1 MALKITTQIGTDKGI
16 TSEAYVRIADYQISK
31 YGSANF
37 RIELFQSEEDASPAV
52 GAYPTPGIG
61 GGVARNQQIGESLYV
76 PLTKQ
81 VTETI
86 TVSRM
91 VPVQVEVE
99 EEVAGPLDSDG
110 NPTTTTVTRTRTE
123 MQEQDVEESI
133 TKTVPDLTSAEGI
146 DVFEFGYGHLKTK
159 LEGLFG
165 ADNVV
170 DC

>member
-37 RIELFQSEEDASPAV
+37 RIELFQSEEDAAPVS
-52 GAYPTPGIG
+52 GTYPGPGMG
-61 GGVARNQQIGESLYV
+61 GGIARNQQIGESLYV

-81 VTETI
+81 VTETV
-86 TVSRM
+86 TVTRL
-91 VPVQVEVE
+91 VPVQVEFQ
-99 EEVAGPLDSDG
+99 EEVAGPPDSDG

-123 MQEQDVEESI
+123 SQEQEVEETI
-133 TKTVPDLTSAEGI
+133 TKTVPDLSSAEDSNI
-146 DVFEFGYGHLKTK
+146 FEFGYGHLKAK

-165 ADNVV
+165 AENVA

>member
-37 RIELFQSEEDASPAV
+37 RVELFQSEEDATPATS
-52 GAYPTPGIG
+52 YPGMG

-76 PLTKQ
+76 ALTKQ
-81 VTETI
+81 VEETI
-86 TVSRM
+86 TVKRM
-91 VPVQVEVE
+91 VPVQVEFE

-110 NPTTTTVTRTRTE
+110 NPTSTTVTRTRTE
-123 MQEQDVEESI
+123 MQEQDVEETI
-133 TKTVPDLTSAEGI
+133 TKTVPDLTSAEDV
-146 DVFEFGYGHLKTK
+146 DVFEFGYGHLKAK

-165 ADNVV
+165 AANVV

>member
-37 RIELFQSEEDASPAV
+37 RIELFQSEEDATPPTS
-52 GAYPTPGIG
+52 YPGMG

-76 PLTKQ
+76 ALTKQ
-81 VTETI
+81 VEETI
-86 TVSRM
+86 TVKRM
-91 VPVQVEVE
+91 VPVQVEFE
-99 EEVAGPLDSDG
+99 EEVAGPLDEDG
-110 NPTTTTVTRTRTE
+110 NPTSTTVTRTRTE
-123 MQEQDVEESI
+123 IQEQDVEETI
-133 TKTVPDLTSAEGI
+133 TKTVPDLSSVEDV
-146 DVFEFGYGHLKTK
+146 DVFEFGYGHLKMK

-165 ADNVV
+165 AANVV

>member
-37 RIELFQSEEDASPAV
+37 RIELFQSEEDVTTPTS
-52 GAYPTPGIG
+52 YPGMG

-76 PLTKQ
+76 ALTKQ
-81 VTETI
+81 VEETI
-86 TVSRM
+86 TVKRM
-91 VPVQVEVE
+91 VPVQVEFE
-99 EEVAGPLDSDG
+99 EEVAGPLDEDG
-110 NPTTTTVTRTRTE
+110 NPTSTTVTRTRTE
-123 MQEQDVEESI
+123 MQEQDVEETI
-133 TKTVPDLTSAEGI
+133 TKTVPDLSSAEDV
-146 DVFEFGYGHLKTK
+146 DVFEFGYGHLKMK

-165 ADNVV
+165 AANVV

>member
-37 RIELFQSEEDASPAV
+37 RIELFQSEEDATPSGNYPGM
-52 GAYPTPGIG
+52 GAGI
-61 GGVARNQQIGESLYV
+61 ARNQQIGETLYV
-76 PLTKQ
+76 AMTQQ
-81 VTETI
+81 VEETI
-86 TVSRM
+86 TVKRM
-91 VPVQVEVE
+91 VPVEVE
-99 EEVAGPLDSDG
+99 YTEDVTSAPDTEG
-110 NPTTTTVTRTRTE
+110 NTTTTTVTRTRVD
-123 MQEQDVEESI
+123 MQEQDVEETI
-133 TKTVPDLTSAEGI
+133 TKTVPDLSSAEGV
-146 DVFEFGYGHLKTK
+146 DVFAFGYGHLKTK

>member
-37 RIELFQSEEDASPAV
+37 RIELFQSEEDATPPTS
-52 GAYPTPGIG
+52 YPGMG
-61 GGVARNQQIGESLYV
+61 GGTARNQQIGESLYV
-76 PLTKQ
+76 ALTKQ
-81 VTETI
+81 VEETI
-86 TVSRM
+86 TVKRM
-91 VPVQVEVE
+91 VPVQVEFE

-110 NPTTTTVTRTRTE
+110 NPTSTTVTRTRTE
-123 MQEQDVEESI
+123 TQEQDVEETI
-133 TKTVPDLTSAEGI
+133 TKTVPDLTSAEDV
-146 DVFEFGYGHLKTK
+146 DVFEFGYGHLKAK

-165 ADNVV
+165 AANVV